1 MKFEFKAFTQEG
13 EFKRGIISASSKEEA
28 LKILQDKGYLV
39 TYLAETRSRIL
50 EIFIRKP
57 SLNDVYLFSR
67 QLAYLIKAQT
77 PLDEAIKSLSETSQ
91 NAYLRDVLIQV
102 YNDLISGVP
111 FSKALER
118 FPEVFNDYYVGM
130 IKIGESVGTLD
141 ETLEY
146 LAKHLENQI
155 KFKNK
160 AVQALIYPSIVL
172 AMFIVVMLVLFT
184 YVIPQIT
191 KIFVEN
197 NIPLPAIT
205 LFFQKI
211 SDFLINFGFFFAII
225 LVFFFYYLYKY
236 FQTREGRYMFFNFV
250 NFLPI
255 LGPLFKNIYTAQFL
269 ESLYYLIRGGIPL
282 VQALDIIKNS
292 IAHPAYENAL
302 GFMIEE
308 VKKGRP
314 LSGAMEDFPD
324 IFPRIVIE
332 GMKTAEKTGQLT
344 EITFTI
350 FSFYNETIETQ
361 FASLGEALQPILIL
375 ILGGGLGFLE
385 ASLLIPLLNLTKY
398 IQNF

>member
-28 LKILQDKGYLV
+28 LKILQDQGYLV
-39 TYLAETRSRIL
+39 TYLAEARSRIL

-77 PLDEAIKSLSETSQ
+77 PLDEAVKSLSETSQ

-269 ESLYYLIRGGIPL
+269 ESLYYLVRGGVPL

>member
-172 AMFIVVMLVLFT
+172 AMFIFVMLVLFT

>member
-28 LKILQDKGYLV
+28 LKILQDQGYLV
-39 TYLAETRSRIL
+39 TYLAEARSRIL

-269 ESLYYLIRGGIPL
+269 ESLYYLIRGGVPL